1 VQQAREI
8 LQNQI
13 EDSQLQQLQNQVD
26 LQRRNLHAAWPTL
39 GLQAADLQELQATRC
54 VLHVR
59 VRVCCVRACVFLMWY
74 RSLMFN
80 K

>member
-1 VQQAREI
+1 MQQAREI

-39 GLQAADLQELQATRC
+39 GLQVADLQECQATRC

-59 VRVCCVRACVFLMWY
+59 VRVWRVRACRFLMRY
-74 RSLMFN
+74 RSLMF
-80 K
+80 KT